1 LKKYFLIVFLFL
13 FYFTLALA
21 KPIKNKFYLD
31 PPRQAKIGVETNFYF
46 GKIIKHTKLFKTPI
60 SSYSYAYEIGVNF
73 YNFGEKPWQRKW
85 KYPMAGLSFIHGLY
99 GDKQYFGSSYSIL
112 PYLNIW
118 IFRSKVVDAY
128 FRMGFGIGYVTKHY
142 NEISNPGNNVIGS
155 SFNNITQFKLGLDW
169 KINEHVFLNTC
180 GSFTHW
186 SNAKIQNPNLGINL
200 ATLTLGL
207 KIFPVLKSNSYQLEK
222 PGKPKKRNEGMIKY
236 SIGISEMGKTPG
248 GPKFMTHTGTA
259 SYNRYT
265 SAVNKIFGGFSV
277 SYESTIYNQL
287 KYSEI
292 YKGENQHW
300 KATSLSVFIGDEMV
314 FGKVGL
320 FAMLGFYMHYPT
332 EVKRKIYF
340 KLGAN
345 YYYASLGKNKAQKL
359 FLGVNLKAHGFV
371 ASMIEF
377 SQGITF

>member
-1 LKKYFLIVFLFL
+1 LKKYFLVSLVSILVFSN
-13 FYFTLALA
+13 ALA
-21 KPIKNKFYLD
+21 KPIKNKFYEN
-31 PPRQAKIGVETNFYF
+31 PPLQAKIGIETNFYF

-60 SSYSYAYEIGVNF
+60 SKYSYAYEVGVNF
-73 YNFGEKPWQRKW
+73 YNYGEKPWQRKW
-85 KYPMAGLSFIHGLY
+85 KYPMAGISFIHGLY
-99 GDKQYFGSSYSIL
+99 GDKQYFGNSYSIL

-118 IFRSKVVDAY
+118 IFRNKVVDAY
-128 FRMGFGIGYVTKHY
+128 FRMGFGIGVLTKHY
-142 NEISNPGNNVIGS
+142 DEITNPGNNVIGS
-155 SFNNITQFKLGLDW
+155 SLNNITQFKLGLDW
-169 KINEHVFLNTC
+169 KINTHVFLNTC

-200 ATLTLGL
+200 AAITVGL
-207 KIFPVLKSNSYQLEK
+207 KIFPSLKEYSYETNK
-222 PGKPKKRNEGMIKY
+222 PPKPKKRNEGMIKY

-248 GPKFMTHTGTA
+248 GPKFMTHTGTIA
-259 SYNRYT
+259 LNRYT
-265 SAVNKIFGGFSV
+265 SAVNKVFGGLSV

-292 YKGENQHW
+292 NKGEKQHW
-300 KATSLSVFIGDEMV
+300 KATSLSVFIGDEVV

-320 FAMLGFYMHYPT
+320 FAMLGFYVHYPT
-332 EVKRKIYF
+332 EIKRKIYF

-345 YYYASLGKNKAQKL
+345 YYYASFGKDKAQKL

-371 ASMIEF
+371 TSMIEF